1 MRLCGVFI
9 ARKNEEMEVLSK
21 VMNLNPIYDKTLNK
35 SSQREKTQ
43 RGTFFAKTF
52 QRGTFLLFLPLS
64 ISSSLRKLLLLHNLS
79 RINTHDKFTL
89 EDAVITEMIGSKLS
103 FFFKS
108 RDARYR
114 SLARVVWACFCY
126 KFSISTTPISSTFL
140 HIIAHWNGSAS
151 HNLAKPSSVT
161 CLFPLLSLSC
171 IRTCIWGLQRL
182 LTKLGE

>member
-1 MRLCGVFI
+1 M
-9 ARKNEEMEVLSK
+9 
-21 VMNLNPIYDKTLNK
+21 TLTLTMLKKYHPSLLWLKKRSIVNNATILT
-35 SSQREKTQ
+35 STI
-43 RGTFFAKTF
+43 
-52 QRGTFLLFLPLS
+52 LLFLLLS
-64 ISSSLRKLLLLHNLS
+64 ISTSLRKVLLLHNLS

-89 EDAVITEMIGSKLS
+89 EDAVITEMIGSKLRI
-103 FFFKS
+103 FFKS

>member
-21 VMNLNPIYDKTLNK
+21 VMNLNPIYDKTLNQ
-35 SSQREKTQ
+35 SSQREKT
-43 RGTFFAKTF
+43 

-89 EDAVITEMIGSKLS
+89 EDAVITEMIGSKLRI
-103 FFFKS
+103 FFKS

-114 SLARVVWACFCY
+114 SLARVV
-126 KFSISTTPISSTFL
+126 
-140 HIIAHWNGSAS
+140 
-151 HNLAKPSSVT
+151 
-161 CLFPLLSLSC
+161 
-171 IRTCIWGLQRL
+171 
-182 LTKLGE
+182 

>member
-1 MRLCGVFI
+1 M
-9 ARKNEEMEVLSK
+9 RKN
-21 VMNLNPIYDKTLNK
+21 
-35 SSQREKTQ
+35 
-43 RGTFFAKTF
+43 AKGHIF
-52 QRGTFLLFLPLS
+52 RQNVPKDTFLLFLPLS

-89 EDAVITEMIGSKLS
+89 EDAVITEMIGSKLR

-140 HIIAHWNGSAS
+140 HIIAHWNRSAS

-182 LTKLGE
+182 FTKLGE

>member
-21 VMNLNPIYDKTLNK
+21 VMNLNPIYDKTLNQ

-89 EDAVITEMIGSKLS
+89 EDAVITEMIGSKLRI
-103 FFFKS
+103 FFKS
-108 RDARYR
+108 RNARYR

-126 KFSISTTPISSTFL
+126 KFLRFNHPHFVYVSTHYRALKRI
-140 HIIAHWNGSAS
+140 
-151 HNLAKPSSVT
+151 
-161 CLFPLLSLSC
+161 LF
-171 IRTCIWGLQRL
+171 T
-182 LTKLGE
+182 